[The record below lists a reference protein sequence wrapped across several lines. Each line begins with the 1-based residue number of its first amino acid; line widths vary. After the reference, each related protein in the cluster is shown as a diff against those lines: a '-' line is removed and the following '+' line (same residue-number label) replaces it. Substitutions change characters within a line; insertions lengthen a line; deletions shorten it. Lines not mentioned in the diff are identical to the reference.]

1 MIKSRLGAAGDIEM
15 ILDAA
20 ELMNA
25 ESDWDLSWSR
35 NIGRNYLTW
44 LVENDT
50 SDILLVERDGEY
62 DELRYG

>member
-25 ESDWDLSWSR
+25 ERDWDLTWSR
-35 NIGRNYLTW
+35 DIGRNYLT
-44 LVENDT
+44 
-50 SDILLVERDGEY
+50 
-62 DELRYG
+62 